1 MSVHGTR
8 STGALNSSSSSS
20 GIPSGSAP
28 IPSGIPSGTP
38 VGPPAPVGPIAPVVP
53 LPIIRGGG
61 STIERLYCRSNLGRL
76 AEECLIISCQHFQAD
91 WATVLPELS
100 AVAVAV
106 LVSPSTLLVGQ
117 LLLVPCSAWFGP
129 GANIMARNAVVS
141 SFIEA
146 YPGSCVI
153 PGVFPLPLLDKVG
166 FYVFQVKSL
175 GEFSQI
181 AVGVEAVYIE
191 TLPPFNVD
199 LTIPLCVGNGSL
211 SSGIVV
217 DFSIPISDESFILIA
232 EKELTRQYSIDH
244 PLLGTLGK
252 RPAAEAIANFSSR
265 SSAGFMT
272 STNDGRS
279 VCRYSKESHD
289 KELELTQGCIRLLWS
304 SPDKLSELFG
314 VCDHRWDRKKIQ
326 DAIESAYFNI
336 VSKGHWLS
344 IKSHF
349 FRVRDLRVMKD
360 PDLFQAA
367 LCFKASA
374 ADHSVLGAADFLP
387 VSTIPDFSSDD
398 HVHLFSAFGFFGMFL
413 AVHVHEGYLDILQD
427 SEKFICAD
435 NRLFTLPDY
444 VLHMVFM
451 MMLDSVGKDL
461 NCMTD
466 EAGSPSWQT
475 DKMKG
480 VNLIKDSA
488 KLHFTREM
496 CLKVS
501 DEWEFH
507 YKKKHVAWSV
517 KAAAVPVS
525 KDVTASATKDI
536 IGSTSK
542 KDLAQYRNAF
552 CIRDVKFFY
561 SFVQSKRPTQACSA
575 VACSGKHIDPS
586 SPPKKDA
593 VLTWLRDVS
602 VQGQKGV
609 IAPWKLDMA
618 KFIQD
623 KK

>member
-20 GIPSGSAP
+20 GIPSGPAT

-61 STIERLYCRSNLGRL
+61 STIERLNCRSNLGRL

-106 LVSPSTLLVGQ
+106 LVSPSTLLVDQ
-117 LLLVPCSAWFGP
+117 LFLVPCSAWFGP

-181 AVGVEAVYIE
+181 AVGVEAVYID
-191 TLPPFNVD
+191 TLPPFIVD
-199 LTIPLCVGNGSL
+199 ITIPLCVGNGSL
-211 SSGIVV
+211 SAGSVV
-217 DFSIPISDESFILIA
+217 DFSIPISDDSFVLVA
-232 EKELTRQYSIDH
+232 AKELTRQYSIDH

-252 RPAAEAIANFSSR
+252 RPAAETVANLSTR
-265 SSAGFMT
+265 SSAGFIT
-272 STNDGRS
+272 NTNDGRS

-289 KELELTQGCIRLLWS
+289 KELLLTQGCIRLLWS
-304 SPDKLSELFG
+304 SPEKLNELFG
-314 VCDHRWDRKKIQ
+314 VFDHRWDRKRIQ
-326 DAIESAYFNI
+326 DAIESAYYNI
-336 VSKGHWLS
+336 VSKAHWTS
-344 IKSHF
+344 VKSHF
-349 FRVRDLRVMKD
+349 VRIRDLRVMMD
-360 PDLFQAA
+360 PERFQAA

-387 VSTIPDFSSDD
+387 LSTTPDFSSDD

-413 AVHVHEGYLDILQD
+413 AVHVHEGYLNILQD
-427 SEKFICAD
+427 SEHAICAD
-435 NRLFTLPDY
+435 DRLFALPDY
-444 VLHMVFM
+444 VLQMVFM

-461 NCMTD
+461 NSLTD
-466 EAGSPSWQT
+466 ESGSPLWQT
-475 DKMKG
+475 EKTRG
-480 VNLIKDSA
+480 VKLIKDSA
-488 KLHFTREM
+488 KLHFTRET

-507 YKKKHVAWSV
+507 HKNRHVVWSA

-525 KDVTASATKDI
+525 KDVSASATKDI
-536 IGSTSK
+536 TGSTTK
-542 KDLAQYRNAF
+542 KDLAIYRNAF

-561 SFVQSKRPTQACSA
+561 SFVQSKRPTEACSV

-586 SPPKKDA
+586 SPPKKDS

-609 IAPWKLDMA
+609 IAPWKLEMA
-618 KFIQD
+618 KFIQN